1 MADIA
6 NIPQIAPFVPDA
18 DPTSVAQRWK
28 RWSDHLDNLI
38 VALNIT
44 DPAHKKALLLHLAG
58 DTVYDIYQ
66 SLIVPDVADNADPD
80 EDNVY
85 INAKRAVDAQ
95 FNPQRNTKFEVYTF
109 RKTRQRNTETLD
121 AYHARLRS
129 LISRTPTPR
138 LNLIWFRHVRS
149 RDSVARRS
157 RNRRWHSNNFLTSV
171 ELWRHQNGRSSRSRA
186 QLHAYQSTTTTVNL

>member
-66 SLIVPDVADNADPD
+66 GLIIPDVADDADPD

-109 RKTRQRNTETLD
+109 RKTRQRSTETLD

-129 LISRTPTPR
+129 LTKHCDFANTDAEIKSHIIQTCTLTRLRRKALTEPTLTTPT
-138 LNLIWFRHVRS
+138 
-149 RDSVARRS
+149 
-157 RNRRWHSNNFLTSV
+157 TS
-171 ELWRHQNGRSSRSRA
+171 
-186 QLHAYQSTTTTVNL
+186 